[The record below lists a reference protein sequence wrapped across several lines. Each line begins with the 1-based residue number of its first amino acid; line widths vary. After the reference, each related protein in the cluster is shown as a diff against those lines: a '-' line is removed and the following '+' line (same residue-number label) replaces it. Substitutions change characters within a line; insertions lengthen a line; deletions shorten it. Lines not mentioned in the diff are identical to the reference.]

1 MGNSPLAKY
10 TKISPNKTSPRNHK
24 IDTVTIHCYVGQAS
38 VESMGAWFAEEAAKC
53 SCNYAIGSD
62 GRIAVI
68 VDEKDRSWCTS
79 NASNDHRA
87 ITIECA
93 SDNKHPYA
101 VTDNVYKSLI
111 KLLADIC
118 ERNDIKK
125 LLWKDDKSLIGK
137 VHLQNMTVHRWF
149 ANKECVPTF
158 SEVLTRTGWVPLSD
172 IEIGDEIACADLDNL
187 NITFEEVY
195 DMVPVREQDTYTN
208 NELTATKNHRMVYS
222 HQQSKTTYKI
232 EDFKHLLNS
241 GSNVYIPLAGYSNF
255 VGLPVTDDML
265 KFLIAAQADGHYM
278 YDIRKGDNAKSY
290 YGIEFHLVKPR
301 KIERLIEII
310 ESNNL
315 AYKRTNQSNGSVK
328 IRIYNQ
334 DNINIVNDICEKY
347 LHNKCFTWEWI
358 NMSPEQAQLF
368 LNEIMLWDGCTAANI
383 YSSKDKIN
391 LDIVSA
397 VSAINGVGSRVYG
410 CNIQFRNSPY
420 ITLGENT
427 KRHARQ
433 NGGRYTKVTC
443 VSVKTGIFLMRQD
456 GKTFIVGNCPGE
468 YLYERHEKIAKA
480 VNELLA
486 KKSSKKEDTNKEE
499 TEFDKKI
506 DDTTVREIAK
516 VVYNEAG
523 IIKSYNSLLGAAQC
537 IYDMWKS
544 GDFGRTVTEVMKN
557 NFSAYGKDA
566 VTEEACN
573 AVIDVF
579 FNGKRR
585 FKDAQILQ
593 FRSLTKYSDGKGN
606 MDKVKCASLLKKYE
620 YLGKDIRN
628 NEWGHLHF
636 GRNLAKETPKKE
648 TVKTEEPKKET
659 SKPFKVKV
667 DISGLRIRTGAGTGY
682 AHTGE
687 YTGIGVF
694 TITEVKEGKG
704 SKSGWGKLLSGA
716 GWISLDYAK
725 RI

>member
-125 LLWKDDKSLIGK
+125 LLWKDDKTLIGK

-149 ANKECVPTF
+149 ANKEC
-158 SEVLTRTGWVPLSD
+158 
-172 IEIGDEIACADLDNL
+172 
-187 NITFEEVY
+187 
-195 DMVPVREQDTYTN
+195 
-208 NELTATKNHRMVYS
+208 
-222 HQQSKTTYKI
+222 
-232 EDFKHLLNS
+232 
-241 GSNVYIPLAGYSNF
+241 
-255 VGLPVTDDML
+255 
-265 KFLIAAQADGHYM
+265 
-278 YDIRKGDNAKSY
+278 
-290 YGIEFHLVKPR
+290 
-301 KIERLIEII
+301 
-310 ESNNL
+310 
-315 AYKRTNQSNGSVK
+315 
-328 IRIYNQ
+328 
-334 DNINIVNDICEKY
+334 
-347 LHNKCFTWEWI
+347 
-358 NMSPEQAQLF
+358 
-368 LNEIMLWDGCTAANI
+368 
-383 YSSKDKIN
+383 
-391 LDIVSA
+391 
-397 VSAINGVGSRVYG
+397 
-410 CNIQFRNSPY
+410 
-420 ITLGENT
+420 
-427 KRHARQ
+427 
-433 NGGRYTKVTC
+433 
-443 VSVKTGIFLMRQD
+443 
-456 GKTFIVGNCPGE
+456 PGQ
-468 YLYERHEKIAKA
+468 YLYERHGEIAKA

-486 KKSSKKEDTNKEE
+486 KKTSKKEDTKKEDTKKEE

-506 DDTTVREIAK
+506 DNSTVREIAK

-544 GDFGRTVTEVMKN
+544 GDFGRTVTEVMEN

-573 AVIDVF
+573 AVTDVF

-620 YLGKDIRN
+620 YLGKDVRN
-628 NEWGHLHF
+628 NEWGHLYF
-636 GRNLAKETPKKE
+636 GKNLVKETPKKE

-659 SKPFKVKV
+659 FKPFKVKV